1 MEKMLVLIKPDG
13 VARGLI
19 GRLLSRIEEKGFVV
33 GAMKMLQPDRRLAE
47 ELYLP
52 HKGKGFYEPLVAY
65 ITSGPIVALVLSG
78 ENLITQVRSMMG
90 ATDPSK
96 AAPGS
101 IRGDFC
107 VRIEHNIIH
116 GSDSPESA
124 EREIAVFFRQ
134 DEILDYKNTAA
145 AWL

>member
-19 GRLLSRIEEKGFVV
+19 GRILSRIEDKGFVI
-33 GAMKMLQPDRRLAE
+33 GGMKMLRADRKLAE

-52 HKGKGFYEPLVAY
+52 HKGKGFYEPLVDY
-65 ITSGPIVALVLSG
+65 ITSGPIVAMVLSG
-78 ENLITQVRSMMG
+78 ENLIAQVRAMMG
-90 ATDPSK
+90 ATDPGK

-101 IRGDFC
+101 IRGDFG

-124 EREIAVFFRQ
+124 DREIAVFFKEA
-134 DEILDYKNTAA
+134 EILDYRNTAA

>member
-19 GRLLSRIEEKGFVV
+19 GKILSRIEDKGFVV
-33 GAMKMLQPDRRLAE
+33 GAMKMLRADRKLAE

-52 HKGKGFYEPLVAY
+52 HKGKGFYEPLVDY

-78 ENLITQVRSMMG
+78 ENLIAQVRAMMG
-90 ATDPSK
+90 ATDPGK

-107 VRIEHNIIH
+107 VRIERNIIH

-124 EREIAVFFRQ
+124 DREIAVFFKET
-134 DEILDYKNTAA
+134 EIMVYKNTAA
-145 AWL
+145 VWL